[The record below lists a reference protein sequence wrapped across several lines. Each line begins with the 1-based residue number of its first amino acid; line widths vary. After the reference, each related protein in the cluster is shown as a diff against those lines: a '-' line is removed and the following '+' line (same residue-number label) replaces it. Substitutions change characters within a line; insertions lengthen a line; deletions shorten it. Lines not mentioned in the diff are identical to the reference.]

1 MNKSCATAKI
11 FGIAMLSFGVGI
23 LVSFFLPDP
32 ILVVIEAV
40 VIIGAGFLYFSK
52 K

>member
-1 MNKSCATAKI
+1 MNKNCSLAKV
-11 FGIAMLSFGVGI
+11 FGMAMLSFGVGI

-32 ILVVIEAV
+32 VLVVIEAV
-40 VIIGAGFLYFSK
+40 MIIGAGFLYFSK